1 MRQPLPIIAILACF
15 LFLFSYSP
23 TSIYAQGDARPQAES
38 SFEVMLSIVAGSN
51 EPTQKNELPAA
62 LAPIAKQLRASFGF
76 NSFRLAD
83 TYIGRVGNNGTISYK
98 SLADI
103 NGRDQQD
110 TPSFLDW
117 NIVKL
122 NNMAGANTFFIQAFQ
137 FGARVPVRISGP
149 PDPSGKM
156 TSSIQYE
163 SLGLTVD
170 RLTVGA
176 NSPVLIGTIALPRT
190 DGRVFLVL
198 TISPAAN

>member
-1 MRQPLPIIAILACF
+1 
-15 LFLFSYSP
+15 
-23 TSIYAQGDARPQAES
+23 
-38 SFEVMLSIVAGSN
+38 
-51 EPTQKNELPAA
+51 
-62 LAPIAKQLRASFGF
+62 
-76 NSFRLAD
+76 LAD